1 MTAYIC
7 VTCGVQYAE
16 LESAPAHCVI
26 CEEERQYVNAKG
38 QMWTTL
44 SELRTTHRNRIVG
57 EEPGLTGIG
66 SEPSFAIG
74 QRALLVQAPESPS
87 ALGEAGRGY
96 GSGVSPASPAERI
109 PTGRAEGQAS
119 PPSAALGH
127 KAEESTGSTT
137 STHYAGQVQQAG
149 GAEIQTPHTAAHA
162 TMPLAKSAEGA
173 GREPAGVLWDCI
185 SLVDDATVKAVRA
198 LGGIRAIAISH
209 PHFYSSMI
217 EWSRA
222 FGGVPVYLHA
232 ADRQWV
238 MRPDPAIHFWDG
250 DTHELGDGVTLIRC
264 GGHFAGATA
273 LHWAAGAEGRGA
285 LLTSDTLTVVSDRRY
300 LSFMYSYPNLV
311 PLPKAAIE
319 QIVRSV
325 EPFAFDRI
333 YGGWFERVVAEDA
346 KAAVARSAERYV
358 QALGR

>member
-16 LESAPAHCVI
+16 LESAPAHCLI

-74 QRALLVQAPESPS
+74 QRALLVQA
-87 ALGEAGRGY
+87 
-96 GSGVSPASPAERI
+96 
-109 PTGRAEGQAS
+109 
-119 PPSAALGH
+119 
-127 KAEESTGSTT
+127 
-137 STHYAGQVQQAG
+137 AG
-149 GAEIQTPHTAAHA
+149 G
-162 TMPLAKSAEGA
+162 G
-173 GREPAGVLWDCI
+173 EPAGVLWDCI

-264 GGHFAGATA
+264 GGHFAGSTA

-358 QALGR
+358 EAIGR